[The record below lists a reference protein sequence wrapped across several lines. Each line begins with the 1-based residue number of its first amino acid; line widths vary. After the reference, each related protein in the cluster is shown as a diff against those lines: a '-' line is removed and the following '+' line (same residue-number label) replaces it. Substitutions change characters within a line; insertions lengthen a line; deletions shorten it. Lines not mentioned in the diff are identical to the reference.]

1 MIFSIKSLSFLLLP
15 IFLVLSSTTYSFSH
29 GASQNLYL
37 QTLHIPGTSNE
48 SEYGVVSWGMK
59 RSVLEG
65 NNGEAAQK
73 SSLILAAERTHRKDP
88 LDNLKYYTGGWN
100 ISDKHYFFNL
110 WLLPVFPCFSPLQS
124 GLLDSACLHCSSV
137 SVVAAANDDNMA
149 ILEQLMHFL
158 SSSYHCSPLLHVG
171 CVVLYTGQGK
181 FHNSTSDTLD
191 YVVRQSNLTVQN
203 LRNVSDYLAAAKRV
217 GVYQVF
223 LPRNVQNSIEKVE
236 AGINASATTLEHVT
250 MKNRNNIENV
260 LNSVRIALIVIAAV
274 MLVVAL
280 LGLLFSV
287 IGLQFLVYFLVMIG
301 WILIACTFVL
311 CGVFLVLHKDF
322 QSNNPCSFAKTCI
335 VGDTCTAMDEW
346 VQNPTAHTALD
357 DILPC
362 VDSTTAQQTLSQSK
376 EVNFQLVGIVN
387 GIITNV
393 SNINAP
399 SPGAAHPL
407 YYNQSGPLVPVLCN
421 PFNSD
426 MSARI
431 CAAGEVDFNNA
442 TQVWKNYVCQV
453 SASNIC
459 NTTGRL
465 TPQIYEQMESVVN
478 VNYGLYHYSPFLI
491 GLLDC
496 SFVRDTFSSI
506 SVHQCPDLSQYS
518 KWIYTGLAIVSAAV
532 MLSLIFWVVYARERQ
547 HRKYTKLSKAASDGD
562 SFGQK
567 RP

>member
-1 MIFSIKSLSFLLLP
+1 MIFSIKSLSSLLLP

-100 ISDKHYFFNL
+100 ISDKHYFFSVAFTGVPL
-110 WLLPVFPCFSPLQS
+110 FLTAAIWFVGFGLSSLLL
-124 GLLDSACLHCSSV
+124 CLCCCCCQRRQYGYSRTAYALSL
-137 SVVAAANDDNMA
+137 
-149 ILEQLMHFL
+149 IFL
-158 SSSYHCSPLLHVG
+158 SLFTIAAVVG

-203 LRNVSDYLAAAKRV
+203 LRNVSDYLAAAKHV

-236 AGINASATTLEHVT
+236 ARINASATTLEHVT
-250 MKNRNNIENV
+250 MKNRNNIDNV

-280 LGLLFSV
+280 LGFLFSV

-311 CGVFLVLHKDF
+311 CGVFLVLH
-322 QSNNPCSFAKTCI
+322 NI

-346 VQNPTAHTALD
+346 AQNPTAHTALD

-426 MSARI
+426 KSARI

-465 TPQIYEQMESVVN
+465 TPQMYEQMESVVN

-506 SVHQCPDLSQYS
+506 SVHQCPDLSRYS
-518 KWIYTGLAIVSAAV
+518 KWIYIGFAIVSAAV

>member
-1 MIFSIKSLSFLLLP
+1 MGREL
-15 IFLVLSSTTYSFSH
+15 
-29 GASQNLYL
+29 
-37 QTLHIPGTSNE
+37 GTSNE

-65 NNGEAAQK
+65 NSGEAAQK

-100 ISDKHYFFNL
+100 ISDKHYFFSVAFTGVPL
-110 WLLPVFPCFSPLQS
+110 FLTAAIWFVGFGLSSLLL
-124 GLLDSACLHCSSV
+124 CLCCCCCQQRQYGYSRTAYALSL
-137 SVVAAANDDNMA
+137 
-149 ILEQLMHFL
+149 IFL
-158 SSSYHCSPLLHVG
+158 SLFTIAAVVG

-236 AGINASATTLEHVT
+236 VGINASATTLEHVT
-250 MKNRNNIENV
+250 MKNRNNIDNV

-280 LGLLFSV
+280 LGFLFSV
-287 IGLQFLVYFLVMIG
+287 IGLQFLVYFLGMVG
-301 WILIACTFVL
+301 WILVACTFVL
-311 CGVFLVLHKDF
+311 CGVFLVLH
-322 QSNNPCSFAKTCI
+322 NI

-399 SPGAAHPL
+399 PPGAAHPL

-426 MSARI
+426 KSARI

-465 TPQIYEQMESVVN
+465 TPQMYEQMASVVK
-478 VNYGLYHYSPFLI
+478 VNYGLYHYGPFLI

-506 SVHQCPDLSQYS
+506 SVHHCPDLSQYS

-532 MLSLIFWVVYARERQ
+532 MLSLIFWVVYARERR
-547 HRKYTKLSKAASDGD
+547 HRKYTKLSKAASAGD
-562 SFGQK
+562 SFGQN

>member
-1 MIFSIKSLSFLLLP
+1 M
-15 IFLVLSSTTYSFSH
+15 V
-29 GASQNLYL
+29 
-37 QTLHIPGTSNE
+37 GTSNE

-100 ISDKHYFFNL
+100 ISDKHYFFLFRKCL
-110 WLLPVFPCFSPLQS
+110 WLLPVFPCFSPAAIWFVGF
-124 GLLDSACLHCSSV
+124 GLSSLLICLCCCCCQRRQYGYSRTAYALSL
-137 SVVAAANDDNMA
+137 
-149 ILEQLMHFL
+149 IFL
-158 SSSYHCSPLLHVG
+158 SLFTIAAVVG

-250 MKNRNNIENV
+250 MKNRNNIDNV

-280 LGLLFSV
+280 LGFLFSV

-311 CGVFLVLHKDF
+311 CGVFLVLH
-322 QSNNPCSFAKTCI
+322 NI

-387 GIITNV
+387 GVITNV

-426 MSARI
+426 KSARI

-465 TPQIYEQMESVVN
+465 TPQMYEQMASVVN

>member
-1 MIFSIKSLSFLLLP
+1 MIFSIKSLSSLLLP

-88 LDNLKYYTGGWN
+88 LDNL
-100 ISDKHYFFNL
+100 NL

-158 SSSYHCSPLLHVG
+158 SSSYHCSPLLH
-171 CVVLYTGQGK
+171 
-181 FHNSTSDTLD
+181 
-191 YVVRQSNLTVQN
+191 
-203 LRNVSDYLAAAKRV
+203 
-217 GVYQVF
+217 
-223 LPRNVQNSIEKVE
+223 
-236 AGINASATTLEHVT
+236 
-250 MKNRNNIENV
+250 
-260 LNSVRIALIVIAAV
+260 
-274 MLVVAL
+274 
-280 LGLLFSV
+280 
-287 IGLQFLVYFLVMIG
+287 
-301 WILIACTFVL
+301 
-311 CGVFLVLHKDF
+311 
-322 QSNNPCSFAKTCI
+322 I

-346 VQNPTAHTALD
+346 AQNPTAHTALD

-426 MSARI
+426 KSARI

-465 TPQIYEQMESVVN
+465 TPQMYEQMESVVN

-506 SVHQCPDLSQYS
+506 SVHQCPDLSRYS
-518 KWIYTGLAIVSAAV
+518 KWIYIGFAIVSAAV